1 MPFDPTRVRAI
12 CFDVDGTLSDTD
24 DQLVGRIAAFLDRLP
39 LMSGASAKLLA
50 RRIVMDAETPVN
62 TVYGLSDRLGIDDEL
77 AQVRSYLDRL
87 KATEPEPMEHLVVP
101 GIDEMIRTLA
111 EHVPMC
117 AISTGGE
124 ERVADFFDHFDIR
137 APFTALV
144 TAQTTERMKPYPDP
158 VLYAAERMGVAP
170 EACVMI
176 GDTVVDMLAG
186 MSAGAQTIGVLCGF
200 GTEDEL
206 RHDGADLIV
215 DVTPE
220 VVDVLLTAEGEP
232 RQAPH
237 SEGAVSG
244 GQ

>member
-1 MPFDPTRVRAI
+1 MPFDPARVRAI

-24 DQLVGRIAAFLDRLP
+24 DQLVGRIQEFLARLP
-39 LMSGASAKLLA
+39 LLSGKSAKRLA

-101 GIDEMIRTLA
+101 GIAEMIETLA
-111 EHVPMC
+111 AHFPMC

-124 ERVADFFDHFDIR
+124 ERVADFFDHFGIR
-137 APFTALV
+137 EPFTALI

-158 VLYAAERMGVAP
+158 VLHAAEAMGVAP

-186 MSAGAQTIGVLCGF
+186 KAAGAQAIGVLCGF

-206 RHDGADLIV
+206 RRDGADLIV

-220 VVDVLLTAEGEP
+220 VVDMLLTAEGTPRREP
-232 RQAPH
+232 HPRT
-237 SEGAVSG
+237 VV
-244 GQ
+244 

>member
-1 MPFDPTRVRAI
+1 MPFDPARVRAI

-24 DQLVGRIAAFLDRLP
+24 DQLVGRISEVLDRLP
-39 LMSGASAKLLA
+39 LLCGTSAKRLA

-77 AQVRSYLDRL
+77 VQVRSYLDRL

-111 EHVPMC
+111 AHFPMC
-117 AISTGGE
+117 AISTGSE

-137 APFTALV
+137 EPFTALV

-158 VLYAAERMGVAP
+158 VLHAAEAMGVAP
-170 EACVMI
+170 EECVMI

-186 MSAGAQTIGVLCGF
+186 KAAGAQAIGVLCGF

-206 RHDGADLIV
+206 RRDGADLIV
-215 DVTPE
+215 DATPD
-220 VVDVLLTAEGEP
+220 VVDLLLTAGGTPRREP
-232 RQAPH
+232 HPRT
-237 SEGAVSG
+237 VV
-244 GQ
+244 

>member
-111 EHVPMC
+111 EHFPMC

-186 MSAGAQTIGVLCGF
+186 TSAGAQTIGVLCGF

-215 DVTPE
+215 DVTPD